1 MSYPNQYRVEF
12 HKSKK
17 EESYTIYNNSES
29 RAARKNLATIG
40 GLKMYMYLLENSYRE
55 NFYLSREAVME
66 DCGMGQ
72 TAYYNGKEELIS
84 KGYLVLQKKGR
95 ILHFYSSPSLRQV
108 NTSRHESSG
117 AVDLSDYHFQSNRLA
132 PTDR

>member
-66 DCGMGQ
+66 DCGMSKK
-72 TAYYNGKEELIS
+72 AYYTGKDELIS
-84 KGYLVLQKKGR
+84 KGYLVFQEKGR
-95 ILHFYSSPSLRQV
+95 ILHFYSSPNLRQDDTPQRKPSWAIDFD
-108 NTSRHESSG
+108 N
-117 AVDLSDYHFQSNRLA
+117 YHF
-132 PTDR
+132 